1 MNLEEDAMLV
11 AIGRMSMDEAREKW
25 ADQWS
30 DFCRSLTRWKSVHQL
45 FRLAQLNKTLG
56 ELDQSIKETKTQ
68 DMVYRLCVSSL
79 EQQEKIFTE
88 KYTFPDDG
96 YAGTINA
103 SRRRF
108 AMDRGGAPG
117 IRGGMIN
124 PKTSKNWR
132 KTLAEWFSYGPVK
145 SAEFEHKLYVKAKKD
160 LEESR
165 AKRTELGAELDD
177 LKQNQLELQDRYD
190 ATKSYAMGLLVAD
203 IFYSMAAAIQGD
215 IY

>member
-11 AIGRMSMDEAREKW
+11 ATGQMSMEEAREKW
-25 ADQWS
+25 ADEWA
-30 DFCRSLTRWKSVHQL
+30 DFCKSLTRWKSVHQL

-56 ELDQSIKETKTQ
+56 ELDQTIKKTKTQ
-68 DMVYRLCVSSL
+68 DMVYRMCVSSL

-88 KYTFPDDG
+88 KYAFPDDG
-96 YAGTINA
+96 YAGTINV
-103 SRRRF
+103 SRRHF
-108 AMDRGGAPG
+108 AMERGGAPG
-117 IRGGMIN
+117 LRGGMIN

-145 SAEFEHKLYVKAKKD
+145 SAEFEHKLYVKAKKE

-165 AKRTELGAELDD
+165 AKRKELGAELDD

>member
-11 AIGRMSMDEAREKW
+11 AVGQMSMEEARDKW

-30 DFCRSLTRWKSVHQL
+30 DFCKALTRWKSVHQL

-56 ELDQSIKETKTQ
+56 ELDQTIKKTKTQ

-79 EQQEKIFTE
+79 EQQEKIFAE
-88 KYTFPDDG
+88 NYAFPDDG

-117 IRGGMIN
+117 IRGGMVN

-145 SAEFEHKLYVKAKKD
+145 SAEFEHGLYVKAKKE
-160 LEESR
+160 LEGFR

-177 LKQNQLELQDRYD
+177 LKRNQLELQDRYD
-190 ATKSYAMGLLVAD
+190 ITKPYAMGLLVAD
-203 IFYSMAAAIQGD
+203 IFYSLAAALQGD

>member
-11 AIGRMSMDEAREKW
+11 AIGQMSMDEAREKW
-25 ADQWS
+25 SDEWA
-30 DFCRSLTRWKSVHQL
+30 DFCKALTRWKSVHQL

-56 ELDQSIKETKTQ
+56 ELDQAIKKTGAQ

-88 KYTFPDDG
+88 KYAFPDDG
-96 YAGTINA
+96 YAGKINA
-103 SRRRF
+103 FRRHF

-117 IRGGMIN
+117 LRGGMTN
-124 PKTSKNWR
+124 PKTSQNWR

-145 SAEFEHKLYVKAKKD
+145 SAEFEHKLYVKAKKE

-165 AKRTELGAELDD
+165 AKRTELGKQLDD
-177 LKQNQLELQDRYD
+177 LKQDQLELQDRYD

-203 IFYSMAAAIQGD
+203 IFYSIAAALQGD

>member
-11 AIGRMSMDEAREKW
+11 AIGQMSMDEARDKW
-25 ADQWS
+25 ADEWS
-30 DFCRSLTRWKSVHQL
+30 DFCKALTRWKSVHQL

-56 ELDQSIKETKTQ
+56 ELDQSIKKTGTQ
-68 DMVYRLCVSSL
+68 QMAYRLCVSAL

-88 KYTFPDDG
+88 KYQFPDDG
-96 YAGTINA
+96 YAGTINV
-103 SRRRF
+103 SRRHF

-117 IRGGMIN
+117 IRGGTIN

-145 SAEFEHKLYVKAKKD
+145 SAEFEHKLYVKAKKE

-165 AKRTELGAELDD
+165 AKKMELGAELDD
-177 LKQNQLELQDRYD
+177 LKQDQLELQDRYD

-203 IFYSMAAAIQGD
+203 VFYSIAAALQGD